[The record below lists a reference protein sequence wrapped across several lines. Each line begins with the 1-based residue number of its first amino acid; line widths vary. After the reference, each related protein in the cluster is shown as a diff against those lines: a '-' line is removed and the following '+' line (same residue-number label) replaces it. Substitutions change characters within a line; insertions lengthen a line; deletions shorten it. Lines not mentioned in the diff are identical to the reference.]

1 MPKHD
6 PFFSSSMEYTPIA
19 QAFFLQHLPKSIK
32 KHILPNSF
40 RRIDRIHTDQ
50 RLKQRRRDVAY
61 LALTKDGH
69 PIHLYAEHQSGKD
82 RMMLARF
89 LQYNTNDIAAF
100 LKKQEKVPVG
110 YNFMFYHGKESPYSY
125 TSSLKES
132 YVCPNWG
139 SRELDIRIR
148 IVDGTQLSDR
158 ELLSHSHCAPAEI
171 LLKHGRDGN
180 FELEIGA
187 YRKVFR
193 ACIAAVGEEYI
204 IVMLNY
210 ATSLANP
217 SVGEKVFYFIE
228 QVLSDQKELIMTYG
242 QKLQDLGKQQGIL
255 QGVQQGVQ
263 QGMEEGI
270 WKVAKNML
278 YNLHLGVD
286 VIQGATG
293 LSREAI
299 HRL

>member
-1 MPKHD
+1 M
-6 PFFSSSMEYTPIA
+6 
-19 QAFFLQHLPKSIK
+19 
-32 KHILPNSF
+32 
-40 RRIDRIHTDQ
+40 
-50 RLKQRRRDVAY
+50 
-61 LALTKDGH
+61 
-69 PIHLYAEHQSGKD
+69 
-82 RMMLARF
+82 
-89 LQYNTNDIAAF
+89 
-100 LKKQEKVPVG
+100 
-110 YNFMFYHGKESPYSY
+110 
-125 TSSLKES
+125 
-132 YVCPNWG
+132 
-139 SRELDIRIR
+139 
-148 IVDGTQLSDR
+148 
-158 ELLSHSHCAPAEI
+158 
-171 LLKHGRDGN
+171 LKHGRDGN

-263 QGMEEGI
+263 QEKLDI
-270 WKVAKNML
+270 AKNML

>member
-6 PFFSSSMEYTPIA
+6 PFFSNSMEYTPIA
-19 QAFFLQHLPKSIK
+19 QAFFLQHLPQYIK
-32 KHILPNSF
+32 EHILPNSF

-82 RMMLARF
+82 NMMLARF
-89 LQYNTNDIAAF
+89 LHYNANDIAAA
-100 LKKQEKVPVG
+100 LKKLEKVSIG
-110 YNFMFYHGKESPYSY
+110 YNFMFYHGKEAPYPY
-125 TSSLKES
+125 TSSLKQS
-132 YVCPNWG
+132 YFYPSWG
-139 SRELDIRIR
+139 SREHDIRIR
-148 IVDGTQLSDR
+148 IVDSTQLSDR
-158 ELLSHSHCAPAEI
+158 ELLTHSHCAPAEI

-187 YRKVFR
+187 YRKVFQE
-193 ACIAAVGEEYI
+193 CIKAVGEEYI
-204 IVMLNY
+204 IVMLTY
-210 ATSLANP
+210 ATTLTNP

-228 QVLSDQKELIMTYG
+228 QVLTDKKDIIMTYG

-255 QGVQQGVQ
+255 QG
-263 QGMEEGI
+263 MEEGI

-278 YNLHLGVD
+278 TKGYALHEVGEL
-286 VIQGATG
+286 TG
-293 LSREAI
+293 LSRETI